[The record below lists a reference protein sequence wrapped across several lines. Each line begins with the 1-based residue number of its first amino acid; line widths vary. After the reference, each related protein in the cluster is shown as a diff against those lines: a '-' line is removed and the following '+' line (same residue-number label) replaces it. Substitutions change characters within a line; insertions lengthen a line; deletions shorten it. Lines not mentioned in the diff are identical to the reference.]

1 MPNLSEAFEN
11 LTHPSNGGFPWLGFL
26 CLSHVKSGWTKPQA
40 GAKILPLVLRN
51 AMPSNTLQTPDELEW
66 RLAEIPVKTAFQ
78 AHVGTYYYLH
88 LPKPDSPLMR
98 RVIAMATPSLDLL
111 LNLGDP
117 FVIET
122 FGEALRVDPGP
133 WLVGPRPSTAFL
145 RREGELHLLG
155 ARFKHGTV
163 SSLLPYPV
171 KELEQRMLPL
181 AAVWPETHQA
191 LSAALARRPSP
202 AELVKALDAALGPLL
217 AQASK
222 PDPLVRK
229 AVKLIA
235 QHAGDLEVSAMAAQL
250 GVSRQTVKHKFDQ
263 HVGVSP
269 KLYGKLRRF
278 QVVLRRLAG
287 QGKVEWT
294 RLAQECGYYDQ
305 AHLIR
310 EFNHF
315 TGFSPQK
322 FLKNLEKG
330 DDLYLF
336 DSADQTHFH
345 AAQRQASRA

>member
-1 MPNLSEAFEN
+1 MQTNALKQP
-11 LTHPSNGGFPWLGFL
+11 
-26 CLSHVKSGWTKPQA
+26 
-40 GAKILPLVLRN
+40 AK
-51 AMPSNTLQTPDELEW
+51 LEW
-66 RLAEIPVKTAFQ
+66 RLAEIPVKTALQ
-78 AHVGTYYYLH
+78 SYVGTYYYLH
-88 LPKPDSPLMR
+88 LPKPDSPLLR
-98 RVIAMATPSLDLL
+98 RVITMATPSLDLL

-122 FGEALRVDPGP
+122 FGDAFKVDPGV
-133 WLVGPRPSTAFL
+133 WLAGPRPATAFI
-145 RREGELHLLG
+145 RRDGELHLLG

-171 KELEQRMLPL
+171 KELEQRLVPL
-181 AAVWPETHQA
+181 AGVWSETHQA
-191 LSAALARRPSP
+191 LSAALAGQKNP
-202 AELVKALDAALGPLL
+202 ADLVKALDAALTQLL
-217 AQASK
+217 TQARK
-222 PDPLVRK
+222 PDPMIRK

-235 QHAGDLEVSAMAAQL
+235 QHAGDLEVSAMAAEL

-278 QVVLRRLAG
+278 QVVLRRLASL
-287 QGKVEWT
+287 QKVDWT
-294 RLAQECGYYDQ
+294 RLAQESGYYDQ

-345 AAQRQASRA
+345 AAQRQGA

>member
-1 MPNLSEAFEN
+1 MQ
-11 LTHPSNGGFPWLGFL
+11 THALKQP
-26 CLSHVKSGWTKPQA
+26 
-40 GAKILPLVLRN
+40 AK
-51 AMPSNTLQTPDELEW
+51 QEW
-66 RLAEIPVKTAFQ
+66 RLAEIPVKAAFQ
-78 AHVGTYYYLH
+78 AYVGTYYYLH
-88 LPKPDSPLMR
+88 LPKPESPLLR
-98 RVIAMATPSLDLL
+98 RVITMATPSLDLL

-122 FGEALRVDPGP
+122 FGDAFKVDPGP
-133 WLVGPRPSTAFL
+133 WLVGPRPATAFI
-145 RREGELHLLG
+145 RRDGELHLLG

-171 KELEQRMLPL
+171 KELEQRLVPL
-181 AAVWPETHQA
+181 AGVWSEAYQT
-191 LSAALARRPSP
+191 LSAALASQKTPG
-202 AELVKALDAALGPLL
+202 ELVKSLDVALAALL
-217 AQASK
+217 AQARK
-222 PDPLVRK
+222 PDPMIRK

-235 QHAGDLEVSAMAAQL
+235 QHAGDLEVSAMAAEL

-278 QVVLRRLAG
+278 QVVLRRLASA
-287 QGKVEWT
+287 QKVDWT
-294 RLAQECGYYDQ
+294 RLAQESGYYDQ

-345 AAQRQASRA
+345 ATQRQGA

>member
-1 MPNLSEAFEN
+1 MPERNL
-11 LTHPSNGGFPWLGFL
+11 
-26 CLSHVKSGWTKPQA
+26 KPV
-40 GAKILPLVLRN
+40 G
-51 AMPSNTLQTPDELEW
+51 ELDW
-66 RLAEIPVKTAFQ
+66 RLAEIPVRSAFQ
-78 AHVGTYYYLH
+78 AYVGTYYYLH
-88 LPKPDSPLMR
+88 LPKPDSPLLR

-122 FGEALRVDPGP
+122 FGDAFKVDPGA
-133 WLVGPRPSTAFL
+133 WLVGPRPATAFL
-145 RREGELHLLG
+145 RRDGELHLLG

-171 KELEQRMLPL
+171 KELEQRLIPL
-181 AAVWPETHQA
+181 AGVWPETHLA
-191 LSAALARRPSP
+191 LSRALSEKRSP
-202 AELVKALDAALGPLL
+202 AELIKHLDQALGELL
-217 AQASK
+217 AQARK
-222 PDPLVRK
+222 PDPMIRK

-235 QHAGDLEVSAMAAQL
+235 QHAGDLEVSAMAAEL

-278 QVVLRRLAG
+278 PVVLRRLASLS
-287 QGKVEWT
+287 KVDWT
-294 RLAQECGYYDQ
+294 RLAQESGYYDQ

-322 FLKNLEKG
+322 FLKNLQKG

-345 AAQRQASRA
+345 AAQRHGA

>member
-1 MPNLSEAFEN
+1 MPTVL
-11 LTHPSNGGFPWLGFL
+11 
-26 CLSHVKSGWTKPQA
+26 KKPE
-40 GAKILPLVLRN
+40 KL
-51 AMPSNTLQTPDELEW
+51 DW
-66 RLAEIPVKTAFQ
+66 RLTEIPVKPALGGF
-78 AHVGTYYYLH
+78 VGTYFYLQ
-88 LPKPDSPLMR
+88 LPRPESHQLR

-122 FGEALRVDPGP
+122 FGDAVRIDHGL
-133 WLVGPRPSTAFL
+133 WLVGPRPSTAFV
-145 RREGELHLLG
+145 RREGELKLLG
-155 ARFKHGTV
+155 ARFKHGAA

-171 KELEQRMLPL
+171 KELEQRFVPL
-181 AAVWPETHQA
+181 AGVWPELHQS
-191 LSAALARRPSP
+191 LSRPMEANVELPELFKHLEAGLGQLLQAAR
-202 AELVKALDAALGPLL
+202 
-217 AQASK
+217 K
-222 PDPLVRK
+222 PDVMIRK

-235 QHAGDLEVSAMAAQL
+235 QHAGDLEVSAMAEQL

-278 QVVLRRLAG
+278 QAVLRRLANEA
-287 QGKVEWT
+287 KVDWT
-294 RLAQECGYYDQ
+294 RLAQESGYYDQ

-322 FLKNLEKG
+322 FLKNLERG

-345 AAQRQASRA
+345 ASESLR

>member
-1 MPNLSEAFEN
+1 MQN
-11 LTHPSNGGFPWLGFL
+11 
-26 CLSHVKSGWTKPQA
+26 
-40 GAKILPLVLRN
+40 
-51 AMPSNTLQTPDELEW
+51 NTLKQPAKMEW
-66 RLAEIPVKTAFQ
+66 RLAEIPVKPAFQ
-78 AHVGTYYYLH
+78 AFVGTYYYLH
-88 LPKPDSPLMR
+88 LPKPESPLLR
-98 RVIAMATPSLDLL
+98 RVITMATPSLDLL

-122 FGEALRVDPGP
+122 FGDAFKVDPGV
-133 WLVGPRPSTAFL
+133 WLVGPRPATAFI
-145 RREGELHLLG
+145 RRDGELHLLG
-155 ARFKHGTV
+155 ARFKHGCV

-171 KELEQRMLPL
+171 KELEQRLVPL
-181 AAVWPETHQA
+181 AGVWSEAHQS
-191 LSAALARRPSP
+191 LSAALAAKKSP
-202 AELVKALDAALGPLL
+202 ADLVKSLDIAMTQLL
-217 AQASK
+217 AQARK
-222 PDPLVRK
+222 PDPMIRK

-235 QHAGDLEVSAMAAQL
+235 QHAGDLEVSAMAAEL

-278 QVVLRRLAG
+278 QVVLRRLASLE
-287 QGKVEWT
+287 KVDWT
-294 RLAQECGYYDQ
+294 RLAQESGYYDQ

-345 AAQRQASRA
+345 AAQRQDA

>member
-1 MPNLSEAFEN
+1 
-11 LTHPSNGGFPWLGFL
+11 
-26 CLSHVKSGWTKPQA
+26 
-40 GAKILPLVLRN
+40 
-51 AMPSNTLQTPDELEW
+51 MPSDTLKAPKQMEW
-66 RLAEIPVKTAFQ
+66 RLAEIPVKPAFS
-78 AHVGTYYYLH
+78 AYLGTFYYLH
-88 LPKPDSPLMR
+88 LPKPDGQLLR

-122 FGEALRVDPGP
+122 FGEAQRVEPGA
-133 WLVGPRPSTAFL
+133 WLVGPRPATAFL
-145 RREGELHLLG
+145 RREGALHLLG

-163 SSLLPYPV
+163 SSLLPYPL
-171 KELEQRMLPL
+171 KELEQRIVPL
-181 AAVWPETHQA
+181 ASVWPETHRS
-191 LSAALARRPSP
+191 LSGPMAGKLSL
-202 AELVKALDAALGPLL
+202 AELIRHLESALGALL
-217 AQASK
+217 TQARK
-222 PDPLVRK
+222 PDPMIRK

-235 QHAGDLEVSAMAAQL
+235 QHNGDLEVSAMAEQL

-278 QVVLRRLAG
+278 QAVLRRLAAST
-287 QGKVEWT
+287 KADWT
-294 RLAQECGYYDQ
+294 KLAQESGYYDQ

-322 FLKNLEKG
+322 FLKNLERG

-345 AAQRQASRA
+345 AVQRQG